1 MIPVDVI
8 HVTSVRGSK
17 GHTRLRRSTEGRSV
31 FGGVDVTSPF
41 AALLVVFTILQIKHF
56 ICDYPLQTLYQLK
69 NKGKY
74 GHPGGILHSGLHV
87 IGTLSAFIAVT
98 PTLALGAAIVGG
110 EFLVHY
116 HTDWAK
122 DNFMRHAGYT
132 PTDHAFWIAI
142 GADQLVHH
150 LTYIVI
156 AGVLVGVMIGIA

>member
-1 MIPVDVI
+1 MSHP
-8 HVTSVRGSK
+8 SAGRRGILPAAV
-17 GHTRLRRSTEGRSV
+17 GGGD

-41 AALLVVFTILQIKHF
+41 TALLVVFTILQIKHF

-87 IGTLSAFIAVT
+87 IGTLVAFIAVT
-98 PTLALGAAIVGG
+98 PTLALGAAIVVG

-122 DNFMRHAGYT
+122 DNFIRHAGYT
-132 PTDHAFWIAI
+132 PTDHVFWIAI

-156 AGVLVGVMIGIA
+156 AGVLVGAMIGTV